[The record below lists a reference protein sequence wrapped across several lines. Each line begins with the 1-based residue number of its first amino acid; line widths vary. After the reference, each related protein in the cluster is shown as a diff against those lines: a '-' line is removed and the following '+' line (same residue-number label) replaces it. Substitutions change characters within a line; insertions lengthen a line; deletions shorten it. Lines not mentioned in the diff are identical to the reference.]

1 MPKRALRRKKS
12 RRRVAVAT
20 DRSHGVW
27 QARVH
32 GRVPAV
38 AEAAAVDR
46 AARRGPRNHG
56 HAERSPQDARRLTSA
71 ARLFCAGQFF
81 SAGIPLRV
89 LNDRLPCEYG
99 HRSLE
104 DIGSGLSTSGLV
116 FAALYVLTPY

>member
-20 DRSHGVW
+20 DRSHAVW

-71 ARLFCAGQFF
+71 ARLLSGGQFF
-81 SAGIPLRV
+81 YAGNPLRV
-89 LNDRLPCEYG
+89 LNDRLPCEYD
-99 HRSLE
+99 HRSHQA
-104 DIGSGLSTSGLV
+104 IGSGLSTSELV
-116 FAALYVLTPY
+116 FAALSLLTP